1 MSKSKQ
7 EVKQQFLEAHQLM
20 TAQRYDEARKLLQQI
35 DHPKAKE
42 WLAQLEDKQKVSTPS
57 TLVSSKMLLF
67 GVGATMLI
75 LGLVLAF
82 LYAPTLIEAMQPN
95 TVEQYLDDTVVS
107 EEEILYAN
115 VASYCYQITGYGGS
129 DLCLDWTDEVM
140 ADHRATAETCLN
152 PYREVEILSD
162 DDYLD
167 IGDCFA
173 GASVPDPF

>member
-1 MSKSKQ
+1 MSNTKKKIQ
-7 EVKQQFLEAHQLM
+7 QQFQRAHQLI
-20 TAQRYDEARKLLQQI
+20 TNRQYDEARKLLQQI
-35 DHPKAKE
+35 DDPKAKE

-67 GVGATMLI
+67 GVGAAVLI
-75 LGLVLAF
+75 MGLVLAF

-107 EEEILYAN
+107 DEEILYAN
-115 VASYCYQITGYGGS
+115 VASYCYKITGYGGE
-129 DLCLDWTDEVM
+129 LCLDWTDMVM

-162 DDYLD
+162 EDYLD

-173 GASVPDPF
+173 TASVPDPL